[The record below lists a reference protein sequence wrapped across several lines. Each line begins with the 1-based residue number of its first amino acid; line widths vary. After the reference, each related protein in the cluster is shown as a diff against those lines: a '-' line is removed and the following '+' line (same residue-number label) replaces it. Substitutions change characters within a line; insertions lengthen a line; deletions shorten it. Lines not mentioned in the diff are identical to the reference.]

1 MSEDTL
7 GRADEIGAP
16 RVVGGQGHDERC
28 GEGER
33 HGARDGRPPGQGG
46 RWSGKTRK
54 RRPQN
59 RSMALRL
66 TIAAASSWP
75 MQAIVS
81 SMALMLTFSS
91 RTATASVHGLAG
103 RRPAGVT
110 GTPMIAGDGHPGMI
124 AGAR

>member
-54 RRPQN
+54 RRPKN

-66 TIAAASSWP
+66 PSASAVQVGARRDRFLVRLGLKG
-75 MQAIVS
+75 M
-81 SMALMLTFSS
+81 
-91 RTATASVHGLAG
+91 TATAPSV
-103 RRPAGVT
+103 V
-110 GTPMIAGDGHPGMI
+110 
-124 AGAR
+124 

>member
-1 MSEDTL
+1 M

-54 RRPQN
+54 RRPKN

-66 TIAAASSWP
+66 PSASAV
-75 MQAIVS
+75 Q
-81 SMALMLTFSS
+81 
-91 RTATASVHGLAG
+91 
-103 RRPAGVT
+103 GVT
-110 GTPMIAGDGHPGMI
+110 RQRDFTANMPIRPCSDRPSSSPLPSRHVQEQETPVRG
-124 AGAR
+124 